1 MRLRAILAVLAVAG
15 AALAV
20 ALTAVGA
27 TRPPGG
33 AGRAPRAQPRA
44 HRVACDSTCLTRFVG
59 EYLKALVA
67 HNPSQ
72 VPIARHAELT
82 ENGQRLQFGDGL
94 WRTLVGV
101 GTYRHVV
108 PDVVGEQVAFVV
120 TVREESDASPK
131 GVPIALAGRLRI
143 RHGQITQA
151 EDLAVRDTGVGR
163 HMQAR
168 GLDPLFNQAIPPGQ
182 RASRRQLIATAN
194 EYFSGMQLNDGKGHY
209 PFTKDCNRVEN
220 GQQTANVPMK
230 HPPNP
235 STATTYSVGWS
246 CLEQF
251 KSGLLHFVTRIH
263 DRRFVAVDPSRGVV
277 FSFVFFDHASGATRT
292 FKVPDGR
299 TVTEGPTQ
307 PWTWEIAEVFKIQ
320 HAKIRRI
327 EAVLTQAPYGMTSG
341 WSSWRQGM
349 STKAQDATGDHRS

>member
-1 MRLRAILAVLAVAG
+1 MRLRASAAVLAVAG
-15 AALAV
+15 AALA
-20 ALTAVGA
+20 AAPTAFGA
-27 TRPPGG
+27 TQAGG
-33 AGRAPRAQPRA
+33 AARHTHRAAPRP
-44 HRVACDSTCLTRFVG
+44 HRVACDRQCLTRFVD
-59 EYLKALVA
+59 EYLKAMVA
-67 HNPSQ
+67 HDPSQ
-72 VPIARHAELT
+72 VPIARHAKLT
-82 ENGQRLQFGDGL
+82 ENGQRLRFGDGL

-108 PDVVGEQVAFVV
+108 PDVVGEQVTFIV
-120 TVREESDASPK
+120 TVREESDTSRK
-131 GVPIALAGRLRI
+131 GVPIALAVRLRI

-151 EDLAVRDTGVGR
+151 EDLAVRDPGVGR
-163 HMQAR
+163 HMQKR
-168 GLDPLFNQAIPPGQ
+168 GLDPLFDKVIPRRQ

-194 EYFSGMQLNDGKGHY
+194 QYFSGMQLNDGKGNY

-230 HPPNP
+230 HPPDP

-292 FKVPDGR
+292 FQLPDGR

-320 HAKIRRI
+320 HGKIRRI

-341 WSSWRQGM
+341 WDSWRQGM
-349 STKAQDATGDHRS
+349 STKAQDATGDHRR